1 MSEPRR
7 YARRRINP
15 FLGVIQVIES
25 DDGRALSPD
34 GCNWELQLFAERRV
48 GWGSLG
54 TSTERRLYRY
64 GVWSS
69 AEGLACFPTPP
80 TVSRE
85 EARRAAGVLVEAAR
99 ASLQALPFPLLDR
112 FELWLLDASPAGDPL
127 AMLDA
132 ATEAEGMA
140 ARRARHW
147 TCATTEAPGLG
158 DAVRTGLEG
167 AVRYRS
173 GQGARSAWF
182 RREGSGEGVE
192 LTPGSGAA
200 ATAQDGRRLPAGH
213 FPELLLS
220 EQWTEQREQELV
232 ERYLAWAAPR
242 LLMLPMRGETRARLE
257 RTAAAQSLVVDRFHR
272 LYPEVM
278 DPGLIVRLRVEAQL
292 RRGNEA
298 TG

>member
-7 YARRRINP
+7 YAQRRINP

-34 GCNWELQLFAERRV
+34 GCNWEIQLFAERRV

-99 ASLQALPFPLLDR
+99 ASLPALPFPLLDR
-112 FELWLLDASPAGDPL
+112 FELWLLDASGTGQPL
-127 AMLDA
+127 ALLDA
-132 ATEAEGMA
+132 ATESAAMA

-147 TCATTEAPGLG
+147 TCATAEAPGLG
-158 DAVRTGLEG
+158 EAVRTGLEG
-167 AVRYRS
+167 AVRARS
-173 GQGARSAWF
+173 GQGGRSAWF
-182 RREGSGEGVE
+182 RRETSGEGVE
-192 LTPGSGAA
+192 LAPGAA
-200 ATAQDGRRLPAGH
+200 AAARDGRRLPAGD

-220 EQWTEQREQELV
+220 EQWAEQKERELV
-232 ERYLAWAAPR
+232 EGYLAWAAPR

-272 LYPEVM
+272 LYPEVT

-292 RRGNEA
+292 RRGNEV

>member
-1 MSEPRR
+1 MNEPRR

-15 FLGVIQVIES
+15 FLGVIQVIDS

-34 GCNWELQLFAERRV
+34 GYNWEIQLFAERRV

-69 AEGLACFPTPP
+69 AEGLACFPAPP
-80 TVSRE
+80 MVSRE

-99 ASLQALPFPLLDR
+99 ASVQALPFPLLDR
-112 FELWLLDASPAGDPL
+112 FELWLLDASPSGEPL
-127 AMLDA
+127 ALLDA
-132 ATEAEGMA
+132 ATEAEAMPL
-140 ARRARHW
+140 RRARHW
-147 TCATTEAPGLG
+147 ACATTEATGLA

-167 AVRYRS
+167 AVRARS

-182 RREGSGEGVE
+182 RREASGDGVE
-192 LTPGSGAA
+192 LAPGSGAP
-200 ATAQDGRRLPAGH
+200 AQHRRLPAGH
-213 FPELLLS
+213 FPELLLN
-220 EQWTEQREQELV
+220 EHWTEQGERELV

-257 RTAAAQSLVVDRFHR
+257 RTASAQSIVVDRFHR
-272 LYPEVM
+272 LYPQVV
-278 DPGLIVRLRVEAQL
+278 DPALIVRLRVEAQL
-292 RRGNEA
+292 RRGSEE

>member
-34 GCNWELQLFAERRV
+34 GCNWEIQLFAERRV

-80 TVSRE
+80 MVSRE
-85 EARRAAGVLVEAAR
+85 EARRAAGVLVDAAR
-99 ASLQALPFPLLDR
+99 TSHQALPFPLLDR
-112 FELWLLDASPAGDPL
+112 FELWLLDASGTGEPL
-127 AMLDA
+127 ALLDA
-132 ATEAEGMA
+132 ATDAAAMA

-147 TCATTEAPGLG
+147 SCATAEAPGLG
-158 DAVRTGLEG
+158 DEVRTGLEG
-167 AVRYRS
+167 AVRSRA
-173 GQGARSAWF
+173 GQGGRSAWF
-182 RREGSGEGVE
+182 RREASGEGVE
-192 LTPGSGAA
+192 LAPGSAGA
-200 ATAQDGRRLPAGH
+200 AQDGRRLPATH
-213 FPELLLS
+213 FPELLLN
-220 EQWTEQREQELV
+220 EQWADQGEQELV
-232 ERYLAWAAPR
+232 EGYLAWAAPR

-257 RTAAAQSLVVDRFHR
+257 RMAAAQSLVVDRFHR
-272 LYPEVM
+272 LYPEVV